1 MTPKHDAGRHDTR
14 PLNPVPD
21 EPRPD
26 SEALDPRSR
35 LPAPGDRESA
45 ADTATETGFV
55 AGFRTEA
62 EAGDEPHSDESPED
76 ILGRPP
82 AARDVAAELAAPPR
96 RRLPLLTLALGAG
109 VFASV
114 GFLAGVEVQKDHGGG
129 PNQAAGPAAGAAQ
142 GANPYGVRA
151 AGGGAAG
158 GGAATTGGQPGT
170 GRTGGGTG
178 GTGAAADLTTGTVK
192 VVDDSFIYVSDSAGN
207 IVKVK
212 TDADT
217 RIQVVRD
224 GKTVDLKPGDAVVVR
239 GATGADG
246 SVTATS
252 VTEGTGA
259 AGRPGGGFAAAGGG
273 AGTGT
278 GGAG

>member
-1 MTPKHDAGRHDTR
+1 MTPKHHAGRPDTR
-14 PLNPVPD
+14 PQNPVAD
-21 EPRPD
+21 RARPD
-26 SEALDPRSR
+26 SEALGSPSR
-35 LPAPGDRESA
+35 VPAPGGPGPA
-45 ADTATETGFV
+45 ANEVAETGFV

-62 EAGDEPHSDESPED
+62 EAGDEPHPDESPED
-76 ILGRPP
+76 ILRRPP
-82 AARDVAAELAAPPR
+82 TARDVAAELAAPPR
-96 RRLPLLTLALGAG
+96 RRLPLVTLALGAG

-129 PNQAAGPAAGAAQ
+129 TNQVAGPAAGAAQ
-142 GANPYGVRA
+142 GANPYGARA
-151 AGGGAAG
+151 TAG
-158 GGAATTGGQPGT
+158 GGAATAGGQPGT

-192 VVDDSFIYVSDSAGN
+192 VVDNSFIYVSDSAGN

-212 TDADT
+212 TDAGT

-224 GKTVDLKPGDAVVVR
+224 GKPVDLAPGDTVVVR
-239 GATGADG
+239 GATDADG

-259 AGRPGGGFAAAGGG
+259 AGRPGAG
-273 AGTGT
+273 GT

>member
-1 MTPKHDAGRHDTR
+1 MTPQQHAGRPDTR
-14 PLNPVPD
+14 PPHTTPD
-21 EPRPD
+21 APRPD
-26 SEALDPRSR
+26 SGPAEAGSADP
-35 LPAPGDRESA
+35 A
-45 ADTATETGFV
+45 AETGFV

-62 EAGDEPHSDESPED
+62 EVGDDAHRDESPEE

-96 RRLPLLTLALGAG
+96 RRLPMLTLALGAG
-109 VFASV
+109 VFASI
-114 GFLAGVEVQKDHGGG
+114 GFLAGVEVQKNHAGGTTR
-129 PNQAAGPAAGAAQ
+129 AAGPAAGAAS
-142 GANPYGVRA
+142 GANPYGARA
-151 AGGGAAG
+151 AGAG
-158 GGAATTGGQPGT
+158 ATTAGGQPGT
-170 GRTGGGTG
+170 AR
-178 GTGAAADLTTGTVK
+178 TGAAADLTTGTVK

-212 TDADT
+212 TDAGT
-217 RIQVVRD
+217 KIQVVRD
-224 GKTVDLKPGDAVVVR
+224 GRTVDLKPGDAVVVR

-259 AGRPGGGFAAAGGG
+259 VARPGAA
-273 AGTGT
+273 GT